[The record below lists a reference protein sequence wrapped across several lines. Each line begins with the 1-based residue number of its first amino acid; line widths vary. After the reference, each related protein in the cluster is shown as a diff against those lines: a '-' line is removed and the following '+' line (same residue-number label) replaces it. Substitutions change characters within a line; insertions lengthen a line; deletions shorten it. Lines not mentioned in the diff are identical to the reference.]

1 MNLLG
6 VYDINATFNVS
17 NLSLFEV
24 GDDSRMKSFKERRNE
39 TIQTT
44 LKDLLEVLVGLM
56 TRHRV
61 KRFNKA
67 FNGLLQTIW
76 ALRWTLKRY

>member
-6 VYDINATFNVS
+6 VYDISATFNVS
-17 NLSLFEV
+17 NIFLFEV

-44 LKDLLEVLVGLM
+44 LEDLLEVLVGLM
-56 TRHRV
+56 TRRRV
-61 KRFNKA
+61 FKRFNKA
-67 FNGLLQTIW
+67 FNGLLQATW
-76 ALRWTLKRY
+76 ALQ